1 MSTRRLPALVLILPF
16 AMGGCVSTVADVVT
30 APVRAVS
37 GAVDLATTSQSE
49 ADEKRGRELRQREER
64 LGRLERRYREQ
75 AEDCGEGDQR
85 ACMHARETR
94 REMDEILA
102 ESPYGYDEDD

>member
-1 MSTRRLPALVLILPF
+1 MSIRLPQLAIILPLLL
-16 AMGGCVSTVADVVT
+16 GGCVSTVADVVT

-49 ADEKRGRELRQREER
+49 ADERRGRELRQREER

-85 ACMHARETR
+85 ACIHARDTR

-102 ESPYGYDEDD
+102 QSPYGDDRDD